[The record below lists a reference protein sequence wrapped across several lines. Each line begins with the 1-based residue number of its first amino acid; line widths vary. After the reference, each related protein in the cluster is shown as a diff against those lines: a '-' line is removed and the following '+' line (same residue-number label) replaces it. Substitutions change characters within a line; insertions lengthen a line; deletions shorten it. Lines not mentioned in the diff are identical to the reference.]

1 MIIYN
6 IGVIKEVAFGYL
18 LHFITQRRMFMSL
31 AKTGFDFS
39 LMTDEEVKILD
50 DIIEKLPKL
59 SKYTL
64 NYLDREVKYHYFMEH
79 DLYHVDIDYD
89 EAIRRRRAAGEIPD
103 CSIRFAG
110 PDVLKHT
117 VFVEGQYHEGQRKAQ
132 TDNNDTATD
141 DNGSNT

>member
-1 MIIYN
+1 
-6 IGVIKEVAFGYL
+6 
-18 LHFITQRRMFMSL
+18 MFMSL
-31 AKTGFDFS
+31 AKIGFDFS

-59 SKYTL
+59 SKYAL
-64 NYLDREVKYHYFMEH
+64 NYLDREVKFHYFMEY

-110 PDVLKHT
+110 PDDLAKEKA
-117 VFVEGQYHEGQRKAQ
+117 FVEEIRTYREGQWKAQ

>member
-1 MIIYN
+1 
-6 IGVIKEVAFGYL
+6 
-18 LHFITQRRMFMSL
+18 MSL

-59 SKYTL
+59 SKYAL

-79 DLYHVDIDYD
+79 DLYHVEIDD
-89 EAIRRRRAAGEIPD
+89 EEAIRRRRSAGENLD
-103 CSIRFAG
+103 CPSPIRFADG
-110 PDVLKHT
+110 LIKGKV
-117 VFVEGQYHEGQRKAQ
+117 VFVEGQYREDQLKVQ
-132 TDNNDTATD
+132 TDDTATD